1 MTPDR
6 LRECL
11 EALGWRTAN
20 LAAMASVSPVTAR
33 RWQSGKL
40 PVPAQAGAA
49 IEAMAKAAVLLSA
62 KQPAAPCHQ
71 PRWNRE

>member
-11 EALGWRTAN
+11 DALHWRTTE
-20 LAAMASVSPVTAR
+20 LAAMATVSPVTAR

-40 PVPAQAGAA
+40 PIPGQVAAA
-49 IEAMAKAAVLLSA
+49 IEAVMHSMVQLSD
-62 KQPAAPCHQ
+62 K
-71 PRWNRE
+71 PRSNA